1 MCKFIIINQAEFSAE
16 RKTVS
21 IVPKLSTD
29 FATHANLNGDQYL
42 NGAHL

>member
-21 IVPKLSTD
+21 IVPKQHMQT
-29 FATHANLNGDQYL
+29 
-42 NGAHL
+42 